1 MTTGNFHFYL
11 QNRQIQ
17 TSQTGS
23 QVYSDTLPLVFPAS
37 SVKTIVTPGTNTLA
51 YCTNRL
57 YYGILKIHTLQKV
70 DTFY

>member
-17 TSQTGS
+17 TSQTGG
-23 QVYSDTLPLVFPAS
+23 QLYNDTLPLVFPAS
-37 SVKTIVTPGTNTLA
+37 TIKTMVTPGTNTLT
-51 YCTNRL
+51 YCTKGL
-57 YYGILKIHTLQKV
+57 YCGILKIHTLQKV